1 MLREEEEYFEYLTL
15 GTKAIWNEEK
25 LYFILEN
32 GDIPAIMENQ
42 RILKIKLRNLSNEY
56 KKNIEFLV
64 NDIDK
69 EIGGKTIKSIIKEL

>member
-1 MLREEEEYFEYLTL
+1 
-15 GTKAIWNEEK
+15 
-25 LYFILEN
+25 
-32 GDIPAIMENQ
+32 MENQ